1 MGKKQKFLIIFLIF
15 LFIPL
20 NCYAQN
26 GDVLCTSEHFILKA
40 FPGSPSDAIPSSKET
55 QEFCNFYERVIE
67 ELRGK
72 FGGELKGKIT
82 VVFGGKQAQGTGGRT
97 VAEVYSSKLPLYNF
111 GTHEIFHVALEDLL
125 GPPPLL
131 LLTVRPAPPFWSPLG
146 LEELACT
153 VFELHFWER
162 SPQFHIYARVYQEL
176 NNWPSLETILSQ
188 EANLTFQ
195 EMEFPLESFIPFLLE
210 NYPPSC
216 FKALW
221 QYQADLALSPTLN
234 LQKAIQQAYGK
245 PLAKLEEEW
254 RSSLEKISV
263 ESDWYKTVSL
273 HRDSQLLLAT
283 ISSLITAQAE
293 PIKIQL
299 DSLTQLNEALKPI
312 AKIWNSAPYGI
323 LIQPL
328 KDFSSLEENL
338 VRAKE
343 LSKKAEKAVQLLQVV
358 QRNLG
363 SQNWNEA
370 YGNFYELRGA
380 LVALG
385 EQSLLPW
392 VDKNLEELKGKVPPE
407 LVRSLEGKVFPW
419 WGWVLIGCGA
429 AGVLGLGGWLF
440 ICKKRAHQKGKG
452 QQP

>member
-1 MGKKQKFLIIFLIF
+1 MGRKQGFLIIFLIF

-20 NCYAQN
+20 NCYAQTS
-26 GDVLCTSEHFILKA
+26 DVLCTSEHFVLKA
-40 FPGSPSDAIPSSKET
+40 FPGSPSDAIPSSKEA

-72 FGGELKGKIT
+72 FGGELKGQIT
-82 VVFGGKQAQGTGGRT
+82 VVFGGKQSQGTGGRT

-125 GPPPLL
+125 GPPAPF
-131 LLTVRPAPPFWSPLG
+131 LLTIRPAPPFWSPLG

-162 SPQFHIYARVYQEL
+162 SPQLHIYARVYQEL

-188 EANLTFQ
+188 EAKFTFQ
-195 EMEFPLESFIPFLLE
+195 EMEFPLESFITYLLE

-221 QYQADLALSPTLN
+221 QYKADLALSPTLN

-245 PLAKLEEEW
+245 PLTKLEEEW
-254 RSSLEKISV
+254 RSSLEKIPV
-263 ESDWYKTVSL
+263 ESDWYNTVSL
-273 HRDSQLLLAT
+273 HRESQLLLAT
-283 ISSLITAQAE
+283 VTSLITAQAE

-299 DSLTQLNEALKPI
+299 DSLTRLNEALKPI

-343 LSKKAEKAVQLLQVV
+343 LSKKAEKAIQLVQVV

-363 SQNWNEA
+363 SQNWEEA
-370 YGNFYELRGA
+370 YSNFYELRGS
-380 LVALG
+380 LNALG
-385 EQSLLPW
+385 DQSLLPW

-429 AGVLGLGGWLF
+429 AGVLGLGCWFLWR
-440 ICKKRAHQKGKG
+440 KRYAGQNENG
-452 QQP
+452 QQH